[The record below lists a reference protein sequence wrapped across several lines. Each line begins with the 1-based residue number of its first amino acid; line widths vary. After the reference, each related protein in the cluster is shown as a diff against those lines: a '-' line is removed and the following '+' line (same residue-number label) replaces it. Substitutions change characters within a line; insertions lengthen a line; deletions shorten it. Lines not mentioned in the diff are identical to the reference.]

1 MSKRFAFLP
10 KGMSPVLKNTVKKSN
25 KDSEENTL
33 TPVSHQA
40 LCNVITD
47 SCSLVDELAVVKW
60 KDVQEKKG
68 TGKIIYIMCMVCHD
82 FCIQNNIGICI
93 QFIRKLPF
101 FLLNVTSLFR

>member
-1 MSKRFAFLP
+1 
-10 KGMSPVLKNTVKKSN
+10 MSPILKNTVKKSY

-47 SCSLVDELAVVKW
+47 SYSIVDELAVVKW

-82 FCIQNNIGICI
+82 YCIQNNI
-93 QFIRKLPF
+93 
-101 FLLNVTSLFR
+101 